1 MELREKTIELKDKL
15 TEGIEK
21 WMTGRIDDF
30 TAEYPTLKPIAKY
43 LKRGVVNMAAKED
56 ARMTDFVEGMMLFIA
71 DKDGNYDMGMLFDD
85 ALSMLQT
92 MPETPFDMGLLHGT
106 MGGGVIRI
114 MLPDNPIASLFMGN
128 MGAIKITEDDFKEL
142 KTILTT

>member
-1 MELREKTIELKDKL
+1 MELREKTAELKEKL
-15 TEGIEK
+15 AGGIKK

-30 TAEYPTLKPIAKY
+30 TAEYPTMRPMAKY

-56 ARMTDFVEGMMLFIA
+56 ARMTDFVEAMMLFIA

-85 ALSMLQT
+85 AMSMLRT

-114 MLPDNPIASLFMGN
+114 MLPDNPVVSMFMGN